1 MKSSDDLFSLVTSL
15 TSAEKR
21 YFKVFSSMHVIGER
35 NNYVRLFDAIN
46 KMEEYDEESL
56 RDQFRGEKFV
66 EHLSSEKV
74 HLSRLI
80 LRSLRAFRDGNT
92 ITRQLTTLLEEAEI
106 LTEKRLFAQAV
117 KILRK
122 VEKSAWEYEDFSV
135 LLRLLNLSRLH
146 IHDMQSTQV
155 QERIGEVVDK
165 TDEVLK
171 RLHNQMDFQNL
182 YDIVFAYARKNL
194 TDNYTA
200 VSGIFD
206 NSLLECE
213 DRALSFEARLRFNS
227 IHAIRCQMQGDYD
240 GNFACRKRMI
250 ELWKEHPHRLK
261 EEPLRFIRASSNFV
275 NSCIHL
281 KRYDE
286 FPAVI
291 ESLRSLANIT
301 PHVDTELG
309 QNIYYL
315 ELLYSLNTG
324 QLDRGL
330 ELAPEIARWLDT
342 HAEKTNRARLIALY
356 YNLAIIHFFA
366 ARYANALDWLYRI
379 LNDSK
384 TDSRQD
390 IQCFIRLLLPILHFE
405 LEHYDIVESKYRTA
419 HYYLTQRQKC
429 GPVEK
434 AVLDFLRKLPGHS
447 SDEEFVQSCAGLQ
460 HALEVLKNGDP
471 QAARTLGL
479 QELSYWL
486 ESKITGKPM
495 AEMVG

>member
-1 MKSSDDLFSLVTSL
+1 
-15 TSAEKR
+15 
-21 YFKVFSSMHVIGER
+21 MHVIGER

-46 KMEEYDEESL
+46 RMEEYDEERL
-56 RDQFRGEKFV
+56 REEFRGEKFI

-92 ITRQLTTLLEEAEI
+92 ITRQLTTLIEEAEI
-106 LTEKRLFAQAV
+106 LTEKRLFAQAM

-122 VEKSAWEYEDFSV
+122 VEKSAWEYEDFPI
-135 LLRLLNLSRLH
+135 LLRLLNLCRLH

-155 QERIGEVVDK
+155 QERIREVVEK
-165 TDEVLK
+165 TDEVLA
-171 RLHNQMDFQNL
+171 RLRNQMEFQNL
-182 YDIVFAYARKNL
+182 YDTVFTYARMNL
-194 TDNYTA
+194 TDNYHA
-200 VSGIFD
+200 VAGIFNNELLD
-206 NSLLECE
+206 NE
-213 DRALSFEARLRFNS
+213 DCALSFEARLRFNS
-227 IHAIRCQMQGDYD
+227 VHAIRCQMQGDYD
-240 GNFACRKRMI
+240 GNFAYRKRII

-281 KRYDE
+281 KRYNE

-291 ESLRSLANIT
+291 ESLRSLTNVT

-315 ELLYSLNTG
+315 ELLYILNTG

-330 ELAPEIARWLDT
+330 ALAPEIAQWIGT
-342 HAEKTNRARLIALY
+342 HADKINRARLIALY
-356 YNLAIIHFFA
+356 YNLAIIHFLA
-366 ARYANALDWLYRI
+366 AQYNEALDWLYRI
-379 LNDSK
+379 LNDGK

-390 IQCFIRLLLPILHFE
+390 IQCFIRLLLPIVHFE
-405 LEHYDIVESKYRTA
+405 LEHYDLLESKYRSA
-419 HYYLTQRQKC
+419 HYYLNQRQKY

-434 AVLDFLRKLPGHS
+434 AVLDFLRKLAGHAN
-447 SDEEFVQSCAGLQ
+447 DMEFTQSCADLKRTLEYLQ
-460 HALEVLKNGDP
+460 TEEP
-471 QAARTLGL
+471 QAVRTFGL
-479 QELSYWL
+479 QELAYWL
-486 ESKITGKPM
+486 ESKITGRPI